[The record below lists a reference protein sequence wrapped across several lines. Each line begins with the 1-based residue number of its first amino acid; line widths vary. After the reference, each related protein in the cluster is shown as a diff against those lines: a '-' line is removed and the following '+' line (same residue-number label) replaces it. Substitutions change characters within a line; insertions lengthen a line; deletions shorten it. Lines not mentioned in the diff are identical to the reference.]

1 MEPFPQ
7 QHILIVDDEEVVR
20 SLCSRL
26 LAPLGYPVETA
37 ADGRQALACLEKQ
50 PFDLVIT
57 DYSMPGDLDGLALGH
72 AIKQLFPNT
81 QIILMTAFPA
91 VDTAV
96 EMLRMGACDYL
107 IKPFDPAEL
116 IRCVKA
122 CFAKPPPA

>member
-1 MEPFPQ
+1 MEQRLPQ
-7 QHILIVDDEEVVR
+7 RILIVDDEEVVR

-26 LAPLGYPVETA
+26 LTPLGYPVETA
-37 ADGRQALACLEKQ
+37 ADGHQALACLEKQ

-57 DYSMPGDLDGLALGH
+57 DYSMPGGLDGLALGH
-72 AIKQLFPNT
+72 AIRRRFPNT

-91 VDTAV
+91 VNTAV

-122 CFAKPPPA
+122 CFAKPSPA

>member
-1 MEPFPQ
+1 MEQ
-7 QHILIVDDEEVVR
+7 LAYQRILIVDDEEVVR

-26 LAPLGYPVETA
+26 LTPLGYPVETA

-57 DYSMPGDLDGLALGH
+57 DYKMPGDLDGLELGLL
-72 AIKQLFPNT
+72 IKRRFPGT

-96 EMLRMGACDYL
+96 EMLRMGAHDYL
-107 IKPFDPAEL
+107 IKPFEQAEL
-116 IRCVKA
+116 IRCVKT
-122 CFAKPPPA
+122 CFAKPSTP